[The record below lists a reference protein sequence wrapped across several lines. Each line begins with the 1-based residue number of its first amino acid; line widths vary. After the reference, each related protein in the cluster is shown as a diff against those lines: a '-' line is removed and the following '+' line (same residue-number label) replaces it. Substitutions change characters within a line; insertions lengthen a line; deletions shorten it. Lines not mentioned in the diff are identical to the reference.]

1 MVLSWCVPVARAR
14 CEYVEN
20 IDIDSILSTIRDEVA
35 RRRAAGEYPPGLEN
49 ELEAEFRHIL
59 SLTHRGDSIRSD
71 EVSRLLGEL
80 QQNLHDLSGLTPATS
95 RIPGVS
101 IFHRVVRRLIA
112 RHTMGLAAQARST
125 DRTIGR
131 IVEILAEDLSGR
143 EDADKRMVAALSK
156 HVLDRVAVVDHLV
169 MTVTEL
175 ESKVRAL
182 EGKR

>member
-1 MVLSWCVPVARAR
+1 MVLSVFVPVARAR
-14 CEYVEN
+14 CDSVEN

-35 RRRAAGEYPPGLEN
+35 RRRAEGSYPPGLEN
-49 ELEAEFRHIL
+49 ELEAEFDHIL
-59 SLTHRGDSIRSD
+59 SLTHRGDSRRSD
-71 EVSRLLGEL
+71 EVHELLVQL
-80 QQNLHDLSGLTPATS
+80 RQNLHDLSGLTPATS
-95 RIPGVS
+95 RIPGAS

-112 RHTMGLAAQARST
+112 RHTMGLAAQARAA
-125 DRTIGR
+125 DETIGR
-131 IVEILAEDLSGR
+131 IVGLLAEEMTGR

-182 EGKR
+182 EGKK